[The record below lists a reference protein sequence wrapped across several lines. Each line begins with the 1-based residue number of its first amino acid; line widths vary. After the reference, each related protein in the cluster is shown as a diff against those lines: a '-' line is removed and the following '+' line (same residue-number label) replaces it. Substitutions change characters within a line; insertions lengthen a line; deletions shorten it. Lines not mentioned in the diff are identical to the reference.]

1 MFFKKI
7 KIDSLESMT
16 LGITGMR
23 SKEEYEALPTEA
35 GVELS
40 YYVYYYSNVDDPRV
54 LQGRTIVD
62 MEEFIALLNECN
74 VPKWDGFSGK
84 HPKGVHDGYMFNFK
98 AVVNGDE
105 KIRADGS
112 ENFPRG
118 YHELVNKL
126 RGLIRENDICEDGE
140 K

>member
-16 LGITGMR
+16 LRITGMR
-23 SKEEYEALPTEA
+23 STEEYEALPTEA

-40 YYVYYYSNVDDPRV
+40 YYTYYCSNADYQRA
-54 LQGRTIVD
+54 LQGRAIVSTD
-62 MEEFIALLNECN
+62 EFIALLNECN
-74 VPKWDGFSGK
+74 VPRWDGFRGK
-84 HPKGVHDGYMFNFK
+84 HPKGVLDGRMFNFK

-105 KIRADGS
+105 EIRADGS
-112 ENFPRG
+112 ENFPKG
-118 YHELVNKL
+118 YRELVNKL
-126 RGLIRENDICEDGE
+126 RDLIRENDICEDGE